1 MNKEKNVL
9 VITADYHPYPSSTT
23 NCFEPYLWALD
34 NDGWHIDIV
43 TRRLTQDLPTHEKC
57 LDNGDVYRIDDVRTI
72 NTLKVNTHTANAPSL
87 PKKLIRKALG
97 IISKTL
103 YYVRYCLFTLEP
115 RFAGW
120 DRQSVVNK
128 CIELHEKKHY
138 NAVISISYP
147 VMTHEIAIE
156 MLEKLKTRPKWL
168 WLEFDAFC
176 YNEAVYGKN
185 CYKRLF
191 PIQCEMYKKC
201 DKILT
206 SPGLYKLY
214 QSGDLRHFLD
224 KMATVPFANM
234 KEIEI
239 DTQNV
244 QSVKLPKR
252 KINCVYGGALRKDI
266 RHPGVVLEVFS
277 KCVDDTI
284 HLTMMSGSDLA
295 FLKKQLKQTADRVTV
310 TGGQPREVAYKTM
323 MNADVLISIGNAI
336 SFQTPG
342 KIFEY
347 MAMGK
352 PIIHFSKIEGDSC
365 LAYFENYPM
374 VLIIKEED
382 NHLEKHGREISAFC
396 EKFKGITLSFE
407 EVKKHIPKLT
417 SEKATEVFI
426 KVFDELEFKTQESA
440 I

>member
-1 MNKEKNVL
+1 MDNEKNIL

-23 NCFEPYLWALD
+23 NCFEPYLFALE
-34 NDGWHIDIV
+34 NKGWHIDIV
-43 TRRLTQDLPTHEKC
+43 TRRLSLASPTHEKC
-57 LDNGDVYRIDDVRTI
+57 LNNADVYRIDDVRTI
-72 NTLKVNTHTANAPSL
+72 NTLKVNKRTSNAQSPF
-87 PKKLIRKALG
+87 KKLIMKAVGLF
-97 IISKTL
+97 SKTL
-103 YYVRYCLFTLEP
+103 YYMRYCLFTLEP

-120 DRQSVVNK
+120 DKKAVIDK
-128 CIELHEKKHY
+128 YLLLHEQKEY
-138 NAVISISYP
+138 SSIISVSYP

-156 MLEKLKTRPKWL
+156 VVEKSRVRPKWL

-191 PIQCEMYKKC
+191 PIQCKMYEKC

-206 SPGLYKLY
+206 SPALYNLY
-214 QSGDLRHFLD
+214 NNGDLHKFMS
-224 KMATVPFANM
+224 KMAKVPFANM
-234 KEIEI
+234 KEIEV
-239 DTQNV
+239 DVQNV
-244 QSVKLPKR
+244 HGVELPSG
-252 KINCVYGGALRKDI
+252 KINCVYGGALREDI

-277 KCVDDTI
+277 KHVSDTI
-284 HLTMMSGSDLA
+284 HLTMMSGSNLT
-295 FLKKQLKQTADRVTV
+295 FLKEQLKQTAGRVTV

-352 PIIHFSKIEGDSC
+352 PIIHFSKTEDDPC

-374 VLIIKEED
+374 VLIIEEYD
-382 NHLEKHGREISAFC
+382 SDYAAHGKTINSFC
-396 EKFKGITLSFE
+396 EKYKDVTLSFDK
-407 EVKKHIPKLT
+407 VQKYIPELT
-417 SEKATEVFI
+417 SEKATQEFLR
-426 KVFDELEFKTQESA
+426 VFDELTEKVQGRTR
-440 I
+440 